1 MKKRRTLDS
10 DGNEVR
16 AGDFISFSYGIPG
29 VRVEAPVVEIDG
41 KLIALTVGHN
51 PSKIALS
58 KLKQHVCLYY
68 KM

>member
-1 MKKRRTLDS
+1 MKKCRTLDS
-10 DGNEVR
+10 NGDEVK
-16 AGDFISFSYGIPG
+16 AGDFIAFSYGTPG

-41 KLIALTVGHN
+41 KLIALTVGHK

-58 KLKQHVCLYY
+58 RLKHHVCLYY